1 MRTLIIPC
9 AGKSTR
15 FTTKIPKW
23 LLTHPSGKTMVYE
36 SIQGL
41 PLDTFDK
48 IIIVALKRHLTEK
61 FTVRI
66 FKEFSKYNFSLV
78 TLDNDTKSASDTISQ
93 CVESLDIKG
102 SIFIKDSDDY
112 FKVDKVEPNEICTY
126 SLNDCKNI
134 TPGNKSYI
142 KMNEHG
148 EVLTIVEKNVIS
160 ADFCCGLYSFEDAKE
175 FVKTYKSIQ
184 QESEIYVSHVIFQM
198 LLNGNRFYNRN
209 TKDYIDWGTQK
220 DWDIF
225 LKNNIYINTND
236 INGTSNTI

>member
-9 AGKSTR
+9 AGQSSR
-15 FTTKIPKW
+15 FTTKLPKW
-23 LLTHPSGKTMVYE
+23 LLDHPSGKTMVYE

-41 PLDTFDK
+41 PLDSFDEV
-48 IIIVALKRHLTEK
+48 IIVALKKHLTEEL
-61 FTVRI
+61 TTRI
-66 FKEFSKYNFSLV
+66 YKEFSEYKF
-78 TLDNDTKSASDTISQ
+78 TLLPLDEDTESASDTISK
-93 CVESLDIKG
+93 CVETLDIMG

-160 ADFCCGLYSFEDAKE
+160 SDFCCGLYSFEDAKE

-184 QESEIYVSHVIFQM
+184 QEGEVYVSHVIFQM
-198 LLNGNRFYNRN
+198 LLNSHRFHNRS
-209 TKDYIDWGTQK
+209 TEDYIDWGTQE
-220 DWDIF
+220 DWDKF
-225 LKNNIYINTND
+225 LKEYK
-236 INGTSNTI
+236 